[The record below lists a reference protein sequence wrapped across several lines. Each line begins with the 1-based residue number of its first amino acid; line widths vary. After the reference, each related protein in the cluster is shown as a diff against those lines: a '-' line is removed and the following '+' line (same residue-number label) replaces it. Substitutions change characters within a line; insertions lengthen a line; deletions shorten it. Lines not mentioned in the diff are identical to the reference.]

1 MILSDGVRLGKIW
14 DELEVEEHHD
24 FGGEL
29 GTQWELCWGWY
40 EIWIQLEE
48 KNAGTSGFPMEVVL
62 S

>member
-1 MILSDGVRLGKIW
+1 MRLGKIW
-14 DELEVEEHHD
+14 DELEVEEHQD

-40 EIWIQLEE
+40 ERWRQLED
-48 KNAGTSGFPMEVVL
+48 KNTGTSGFPVEIVL